1 MSSNNQTSNKRIA
14 KNTLMLYVRMLFSMA
29 VSLYTSRVVLQT
41 LGVSDYGV
49 YSVVGGVVGML
60 GFLNATMSG
69 ATSRF
74 LTFEMGKGDYERLCK
89 TFSSAMVAHIVLAL
103 NGEEV
108 DCYEIE

>member
-1 MSSNNQTSNKRIA
+1 MPSNNQTSNKRIA

-60 GFLNATMSG
+60 GFLNAGEFIQSLHEFTQ
-69 ATSRF
+69 
-74 LTFEMGKGDYERLCK
+74 KCK
-89 TFSSAMVAHIVLAL
+89 TKGYIS
-103 NGEEV
+103 
-108 DCYEIE
+108 